1 MAIMHRILADALTR
15 LEFSRCHN
23 EMEGHSSLQ
32 SCQQGDFEPVLKTRS
47 APALSVLLEN
57 TFQLITSN
65 QYLTMCNG
73 NGKCAIIKNSFVLL
87 CKHLRSVNKDK

>member
-47 APALSVLLEN
+47 APALSV
-57 TFQLITSN
+57 S
-65 QYLTMCNG
+65 M
-73 NGKCAIIKNSFVLL
+73 
-87 CKHLRSVNKDK
+87 